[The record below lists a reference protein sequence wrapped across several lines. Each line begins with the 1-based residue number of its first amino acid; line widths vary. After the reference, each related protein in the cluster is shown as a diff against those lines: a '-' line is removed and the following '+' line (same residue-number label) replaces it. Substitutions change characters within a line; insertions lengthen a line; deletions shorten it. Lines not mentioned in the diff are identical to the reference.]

1 MKQLSYQRKKTVFK
15 IFFFLALALI
25 WIGWDL
31 QQANQK
37 YNYTY
42 TPSFPNS
49 EMNCKPTASA
59 NVAIVRSDNSSLAN
73 PSSITSD
80 LSQET
85 IDQMVRRAINLA
97 GGFSSKIRSGM
108 TVLIKPNLVACDQL
122 NGNGTNTDVRVV
134 EAVVKLVDE
143 VDHGK
148 IKILVGDGSA
158 EPYTTYEKSIAVA
171 AGRNKSWTYMY
182 GNSDPTKDAGY
193 HKLPP
198 KMTALGIDM
207 RLTNL
212 NGNSGTDP
220 RSELKEVK
228 LPGGGT
234 AQPQKGTY
242 MIHQDVLNA
251 DVFITV
257 PVMKIH
263 DTGITCAL
271 KNQIG
276 LAPSTFYGFYKAT
289 GVVADNKV
297 NRLIHTD
304 QAPLMWT
311 DKEIVDLST
320 IAKIKYVVVDALMC
334 LDVQKTT
341 MSDRS
346 NQVRMNLVLAGED
359 PVAVDNVCARV
370 MSLNPDDVEHITLA
384 ERMGLGTNDNSKI
397 NIVGEHLSAVK
408 KKFRKQPT
416 VPHQIWGQ
424 GNREWLISSAFDAA
438 NVANPIDNEF
448 IPGEANFI
456 PQAGINGW
464 SKRTYFINDRI
475 DLKTYF
481 NSSLTQM
488 ASYAFSY
495 FTSINDQDAELWIGS
510 DDPIKVY
517 INGILVYSFTGSRA
531 YATST
536 TFLSEIKKISL
547 KKGLNTLLVKTIQ
560 KSSTYDFALN
570 ICEVEPNTYFRGNRV
585 EGLKFT
591 TEATVVS
598 VTSGQT
604 ETLSEFELLNS
615 YPNPF
620 NGSVQIPF
628 VVRSGEQVSLDIY
641 DMLGAKIK
649 TLFYGT
655 TGTKSLQLTYWNGKD
670 ELNRTVSSGTYLAVL
685 KGDRGR
691 VKANRIL
698 FLK

>member
-1 MKQLSYQRKKTVFK
+1 MKQLSYQRKKTVSK
-15 IFFFLALALI
+15 IFFFLALALT

-42 TPSFPNS
+42 KPSFPNS
-49 EMNCKPTASA
+49 EMNCKPTAST
-59 NVAIVRSDNSSLAN
+59 NVAVVRSDNSSLAN

-97 GGFSSKIRSGM
+97 GGFSSRIRSGM
-108 TVLIKPNLVACDQL
+108 TVLIKPNLVEVDQQ
-122 NGNGTNTDVRVV
+122 NGSGTNTDVRVV

-143 VDHGK
+143 IDHGK
-148 IKILVGDGSA
+148 ILILVGDGSA
-158 EPYTTYEKSIAVA
+158 KPFTTYEKSIAGGKTPWPVL
-171 AGRNKSWTYMY
+171 Y
-182 GNSDPTKDAGY
+182 GSPDPAKDAGY
-193 HKLPP
+193 HKMLAR
-198 KMTALGIDM
+198 MIAAGINI
-207 RLTNL
+207 RISNL
-212 NGNSGTDP
+212 NGNSDTDP
-220 RSELKEVK
+220 RSELKEVR

-234 AQPQKGTY
+234 AQPQKGSY

-289 GVVADNKV
+289 GVPTDNYV
-297 NRLIHTD
+297 NKLTHTD

-397 NIVGEHLSAVK
+397 NIVGEQLSAVK
-408 KKFRKQPT
+408 KKFRKKPT

-464 SKRTYFINDRI
+464 SKSTYFINDRI

-495 FTSINDQDAELWIGS
+495 FASINDQDAELWIGS

-560 KSSTYDFALN
+560 NSGTYDFALN
-570 ICEVEPNTYFRGNRV
+570 ICEVEPNIYYRGNRV
-585 EGLKFT
+585 EGLKFST
-591 TEATVVS
+591 DATIVS
-598 VTSGQT
+598 VESERKETPSG
-604 ETLSEFELLNS
+604 FELLNS

-620 NGSVQIPF
+620 NGSIQIPF
-628 VVRSGEQVSLDIY
+628 VVRSGEQVSLGIY
-641 DMLGAKIK
+641 NVLGENIK

-670 ELNRTVSSGTYLAVL
+670 ELNRTVSSGTYLVVL
-685 KGDRGR
+685 KGNGGR
-691 VKANRIL
+691 VKANKIL

>member
-1 MKQLSYQRKKTVFK
+1 MKQLSYQRKKTVSK
-15 IFFFLALALI
+15 IFFFLALALT

-42 TPSFPNS
+42 KPSFPNS
-49 EMNCKPTASA
+49 EMNCKPTAST
-59 NVAIVRSDNSSLAN
+59 NVAVVRSDNSSLAN

-97 GGFSSKIRSGM
+97 GGFSSRIRSGM
-108 TVLIKPNLVACDQL
+108 TVLIKPNLVEVDQQ
-122 NGNGTNTDVRVV
+122 NGSGTNTDVRVV

-143 VDHGK
+143 IDHGK
-148 IKILVGDGSA
+148 ILILVGDGSA
-158 EPYTTYEKSIAVA
+158 KPFTTYEKSIAGGKTPWPVL
-171 AGRNKSWTYMY
+171 Y
-182 GNSDPTKDAGY
+182 GSPDPAKDAGY
-193 HKLPP
+193 HKMLAR
-198 KMTALGIDM
+198 MIAAGINI
-207 RLTNL
+207 RISNL
-212 NGNSGTDP
+212 NGNSDTDP
-220 RSELKEVK
+220 RSELKEVR

-234 AQPQKGTY
+234 AQPQKGSY

-289 GVVADNKV
+289 GVPTDNYV
-297 NRLIHTD
+297 NKLTHTD

-384 ERMGLGTNDNSKI
+384 ERMGLGTNDDSQI
-397 NIVGEHLSAVK
+397 NIVGEQLSAVK
-408 KKFRKQPT
+408 KKFRKKPT

-464 SKRTYFINDRI
+464 SKSTYFINDRI

-495 FTSINDQDAELWIGS
+495 FASINDQDAELWIGS

-560 KSSTYDFALN
+560 NSGTYDFALN
-570 ICEVEPNTYFRGNRV
+570 ICEVEPNIYYRGNRV
-585 EGLKFT
+585 EGLKFST
-591 TEATVVS
+591 DATIVS
-598 VTSGQT
+598 VESERKETPSG
-604 ETLSEFELLNS
+604 FELLNS

-620 NGSVQIPF
+620 NGSIQIPF
-628 VVRSGEQVSLDIY
+628 VVRSGEQVSLGIY
-641 DMLGAKIK
+641 NVLGENIK

-670 ELNRTVSSGTYLAVL
+670 ELNRTVSSGTYLVVL
-685 KGDRGR
+685 KGNGGR
-691 VKANRIL
+691 VKANKIL

>member
-1 MKQLSYQRKKTVFK
+1 MKQLFSQRKKTVIK
-15 IFFFLALALI
+15 VFLTLVLASI

-31 QQANQK
+31 QQAHQK
-37 YNYTY
+37 LDYAYK
-42 TPSFPNS
+42 PSFLNS
-49 EMNCKPTASA
+49 EMNFKPTAST

-85 IDQMVRRAINLA
+85 IDQMVRKAVNLT
-97 GGFSSKIRSGM
+97 GGFSSRIKSGM
-108 TVLIKPNLVACDQL
+108 TVLIKPNLVAADQL

-158 EPYTTYEKSIAVA
+158 EPYTTYEKNIATS
-171 AGRNKSWTYMY
+171 AGRNKSWSYMY

-193 HKLPP
+193 HKLPAR
-198 KMTALGIDM
+198 MTALGIDM

-212 NGNSGTDP
+212 NGNSETNP

-228 LPGGGT
+228 LPGGGS

-263 DTGITCAL
+263 NTGITVAL

-276 LAPSTFYGFYKAT
+276 LAPCTFYGFYKAT
-289 GVVADNKV
+289 GIPADNYA

-311 DKEIVDLST
+311 DKEIVDLCS
-320 IAKIKYVVVDALMC
+320 IAKIKFVVVDALMC
-334 LDVQKTT
+334 LDVSKTT
-341 MSDRS
+341 KSDKS
-346 NQVRMNLVLAGED
+346 NQVRMNMIVAGED
-359 PVAVDNVCARV
+359 PVAVDNVCARL
-370 MSLNPDDVEHITLA
+370 MAINPDDVEHITLA
-384 ERMGLGTNDNSKI
+384 ERTGLGTNDVSKI
-397 NIVGEHLSAVK
+397 NILGEDLLKVRK
-408 KKFRKQPT
+408 RFRKDPN

-424 GNREWLISSAFDAA
+424 GNRVWLISPLYDAA
-438 NVANPIDNEF
+438 TVANPIDYEF

-464 SKRTYFINDRI
+464 SRSTYFINDRI

-481 NSSLTQM
+481 SSNLTQM

-510 DDPIKVY
+510 DDPLKVY
-517 INGILVYSFTGSRA
+517 VNGNLVYSFTGSRA

-536 TFLSEIKKISL
+536 TFLSEIKKISI

-591 TEATVVS
+591 TDATVVG
-598 VTSGQT
+598 VTSEQT

-628 VVRSGEQVSLDIY
+628 VVRSGEQVSLEIY
-641 DMLGAKIK
+641 DMLGKKVK
-649 TLFYGT
+649 TLFYGAA
-655 TGTKSLQLTYWNGKD
+655 GTKSLQLTYWNGKD
-670 ELNRTVSSGTYLAVL
+670 ELDRAVSSGTYLAVL
-685 KGDRGR
+685 KGNRGR
-691 VKANRIL
+691 VKANKIL
-698 FLK
+698 YLK

>member
-1 MKQLSYQRKKTVFK
+1 MLRLFYHRKKKVIN
-15 IFFFLALALI
+15 IFFILVLSSI
-25 WIGWDL
+25 WIGWDI

-37 YNYTY
+37 FDYTY
-42 TPSFPNS
+42 KASFLNS
-49 EMNCKPTASA
+49 EMNFKPNASTS
-59 NVAIVRSDNSSLAN
+59 VAMVRSDNSSLAN

-85 IDQMVRRAINLA
+85 IDQMVRRAVNLA
-97 GGFSSKIRSGM
+97 GGFSSKIKSGM

-158 EPYTTYEKSIAVA
+158 EAYTTYEKSTAVA

-193 HKLPP
+193 HKLPAR
-198 KMTALGIDM
+198 MTALGIDM

-212 NGNSGTDP
+212 NGNSDTDP
-220 RSELKEVK
+220 RSELKEVT
-228 LPGGGT
+228 LPSGGV
-234 AQPQKGTY
+234 AQPQKGKY

-251 DVFITV
+251 DVYITV

-263 DTGITCAL
+263 DTGITVAL

-320 IAKIKYVVVDALMC
+320 IAKIKFVVVDALMC
-334 LDVQKTT
+334 LDVSKTT
-341 MSDRS
+341 LSDKS
-346 NQVRMNLVLAGED
+346 NQVRMNMIIAGED
-359 PVAVDNVCARV
+359 PVATDNVCARL
-370 MSLNPDDVEHITLA
+370 MGLNPDDVEHITLA
-384 ERMGLGTNDNSKI
+384 ERMGLGTNDISKI
-397 NIVGEHLSAVK
+397 NIVGEDLSAVK
-408 KKFRKQPT
+408 KKFRKKTT
-416 VPHQIWGQ
+416 VPHQVWGQ
-424 GNREWLISSAFDAA
+424 GNREWLISSSFDAT
-438 NVANPIDNEF
+438 NIANPIDYEF
-448 IPGEANFI
+448 ISGESNFI
-456 PQAGINGW
+456 PQAGISGW
-464 SKRTYFINDRI
+464 SKSTYFINDRI

-495 FTSINDQDAELWIGS
+495 FTSSKDQDAELWIGS
-510 DDPIKVY
+510 DEPMKIY
-517 INGILVYSFTGSRA
+517 INGNLAYSFTGTRT
-531 YATST
+531 YANNT
-536 TFLSEIKKISL
+536 TFLSEIKKISI
-547 KKGLNTLLVKTIQ
+547 KKGINTLLVKSIQ
-560 KSSTYDFALN
+560 KSGTYDFALN
-570 ICEVEPNTYFRGNRV
+570 ICEVESNLNYRGNRV

-591 TEATVVS
+591 TDVS
-598 VTSGQT
+598 ISAVKNEKQDTPAD
-604 ETLSEFELLNS
+604 FDLLHS

-620 NGSVQIPF
+620 NGSIQIPF
-628 VVRSGEQVSLDIY
+628 VVRSGEQVSLEIY
-641 DMLGAKIK
+641 NVIGEKIK
-649 TLFYGT
+649 TLYYGK
-655 TGTKSLQLTYWNGKD
+655 TGTNSMRTAYWDGKD
-670 ELNRTVSSGTYLAVL
+670 NSNHTVTSGTYLVVL
-685 KGDRGR
+685 KGNEGR
-691 VKANRIL
+691 FKANKIL

>member
-1 MKQLSYQRKKTVFK
+1 MKQLSYQRKKTVSK
-15 IFFFLALALI
+15 IFFFLALALT

-42 TPSFPNS
+42 KPSFPNS
-49 EMNCKPTASA
+49 EMNCKPTAST
-59 NVAIVRSDNSSLAN
+59 NVAVVRSDNSSLAN

-97 GGFSSKIRSGM
+97 GGFSSRIRSGM
-108 TVLIKPNLVACDQL
+108 TVLIKPNLVEVDQQ
-122 NGNGTNTDVRVV
+122 NGSGTNTDVRVV

-143 VDHGK
+143 IDHGK
-148 IKILVGDGSA
+148 ILILVGDGSA
-158 EPYTTYEKSIAVA
+158 KPFTTYEKSIAGGKTPWPVL
-171 AGRNKSWTYMY
+171 Y
-182 GNSDPTKDAGY
+182 GSPDPAKDAGY
-193 HKLPP
+193 HKMLAR
-198 KMTALGIDM
+198 MIAAGINI
-207 RLTNL
+207 RISNL
-212 NGNSGTDP
+212 NGNSDTDP
-220 RSELKEVK
+220 RSELKEVR

-234 AQPQKGTY
+234 AQPQKGSY

-289 GVVADNKV
+289 GVPTDNYV
-297 NRLIHTD
+297 NKLTHTD

-397 NIVGEHLSAVK
+397 NIVGEQLSAVK
-408 KKFRKQPT
+408 KKFRKKPT

-424 GNREWLISSAFDAA
+424 GNREWLIGSAFDAA

-464 SKRTYFINDRI
+464 SKSTYFINDRI

-560 KSSTYDFALN
+560 NSGTYDFALN
-570 ICEVEPNTYFRGNRV
+570 ICEVEPNIYYRGNRV
-585 EGLKFT
+585 EGLKFST
-591 TEATVVS
+591 DATIVS
-598 VTSGQT
+598 VESERKETPSG
-604 ETLSEFELLNS
+604 FELLNS

-620 NGSVQIPF
+620 NGSIQIPF
-628 VVRSGEQVSLDIY
+628 VVRSGEQVSLGIY
-641 DMLGAKIK
+641 NVLGENIK

-670 ELNRTVSSGTYLAVL
+670 ELNRTVSSGTYLVVL
-685 KGDRGR
+685 KGNGGR
-691 VKANRIL
+691 VKANTIL

>member
-42 TPSFPNS
+42 KPSFPNS
-49 EMNCKPTASA
+49 EMNCKPTAST
-59 NVAIVRSDNSSLAN
+59 NVAVVRSDNSSLAN

-85 IDQMVRRAINLA
+85 IDQMVRRAIDLA
-97 GGFSSKIRSGM
+97 GGFSSKIKSGM
-108 TVLIKPNLVACDQL
+108 TVLIKPNLVEVDQQ
-122 NGNGTNTDVRVV
+122 NGSGTNTDVRVV

-143 VDHGK
+143 IDHGK
-148 IKILVGDGSA
+148 ILILVGDGSA
-158 EPYTTYEKSIAVA
+158 KPFTTYEKSIAGGKTPWPVL
-171 AGRNKSWTYMY
+171 Y
-182 GNSDPTKDAGY
+182 GSPDPAKDAGY
-193 HKLPP
+193 HKMLAR
-198 KMTALGIDM
+198 MIAAGINI
-207 RLTNL
+207 RISNL
-212 NGNSGTDP
+212 NGNSDTDP
-220 RSELKEVK
+220 RSELKEVR

-234 AQPQKGTY
+234 AQPQKGSY

-289 GVVADNKV
+289 GVPTDNYV
-297 NRLIHTD
+297 NKLTHTD

-370 MSLNPDDVEHITLA
+370 MSLNPDDVEHITLS

-408 KKFRKQPT
+408 KKFRKKPT

-464 SKRTYFINDRI
+464 SKSTYFINDRI

-481 NSSLTQM
+481 NSSLTQI

-560 KSSTYDFALN
+560 NSGTYDFALN
-570 ICEVEPNTYFRGNRV
+570 ICEVEPNIYYRGNRV
-585 EGLKFT
+585 EGLKFST
-591 TEATVVS
+591 DATIVS
-598 VTSGQT
+598 VESERKETPSG
-604 ETLSEFELLNS
+604 FELLNS

-620 NGSVQIPF
+620 NGSIQIPF

-641 DMLGAKIK
+641 DMLGEKIK

-670 ELNRTVSSGTYLAVL
+670 EFNRTVSSGTYLVVL
-685 KGDRGR
+685 KGNGGR
-691 VKANRIL
+691 VKANKIL